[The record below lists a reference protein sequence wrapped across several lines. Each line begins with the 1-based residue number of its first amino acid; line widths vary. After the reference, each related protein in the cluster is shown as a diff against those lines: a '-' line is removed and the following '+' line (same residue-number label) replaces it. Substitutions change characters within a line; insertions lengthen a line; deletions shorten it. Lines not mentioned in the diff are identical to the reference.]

1 MTADIIDNKKRNRV
15 VTELFIE
22 SRKIYISILFI
33 TQSYFQEPKDIRLNF
48 THFFIMKIK
57 IKRNFSKLN

>member
-22 SRKIYISILFI
+22 SRKIFISILFI

>member
-1 MTADIIDNKKRNRV
+1 MIADMIGNKKRNRV

-33 TQSYFQEPKDIRLNF
+33 TQSYFQEPKDIRLSF
-48 THFFIMKIK
+48 IHF
-57 IKRNFSKLN
+57 LL

>member
-1 MTADIIDNKKRNRV
+1 MIADMIDNKKRNRV

-48 THFFIMKIK
+48 THFFIMKTK

>member
-1 MTADIIDNKKRNRV
+1 MIADMIDNKKRNRV

-33 TQSYFQEPKDIRLNF
+33 TQSYFQEPKDIRLSLHTF
-48 THFFIMKIK
+48 
-57 IKRNFSKLN
+57 LL

>member
-1 MTADIIDNKKRNRV
+1 MIDTKKRNRV
-15 VTELFIE
+15 VTELFIK

-33 TQSYFQEPKDIRLNF
+33 TQSYFQEPKDIRLSF

-57 IKRNFSKLN
+57 IKRNFNKLH

>member
-22 SRKIYISILFI
+22 SRKIFISILFI

-48 THFFIMKIK
+48 AHFFIMKIK